1 MQISSILDSDLAA
14 GDGIYSRYLTKY
26 ISAGRYRFTAIATD
40 DSGKAYTIRPNQS
53 VSNSKFMIK
62 SKGKRDHYFPIV
74 GKISPQLLAPC
85 CGSRIIVNE
94 EDRVPTGAFTRTT
107 DGVAGVSSVIHL
119 LAVPNSNED
128 KMPPARITDL
138 RVEMLDNGQLV
149 ATWTAPGDD
158 YDMGTVTGYRFV
170 GADNISHLLDSKSD
184 KLTLVGFSQKDE
196 AGTQTSY
203 QFEIQTDNPNEDRYL
218 FVALVAFDER
228 DNEGK
233 VSNIVTLHLTTAG
246 VYRSGAGLSSRG
258 IKKFPVIKNGQVAN
272 EDTRVL
278 IGAVCGAIAVLC
290 FMLWGVIWYFRDKKR
305 HPTKNGGVTANLVL
319 ENGGSSHNDSSNDV
333 IVGLNQ
339 EQQHSR
345 SSTLRKSVGNMANLI
360 PKFSTASDPVYNF
373 EGSNPGGGGPGE
385 TAINT
390 NMTVIQPI
398 TSPSNEINTPIYWSA
413 SQLLGE
419 HEHQKQ
425 QQNLQQQQSNTMLSN
440 TLRKNTTSFPNQLDT
455 ISEEFT
461 DDLEHDADVYAQGLA
476 NYGYHTQL
484 QSQLQANDHSIYGTH
499 HQDITLQHHINT
511 STPLRHNQTTMV
523 GPAMS
528 ESLIANTSRLHEP
541 VYVAYS
547 PDASQKIYGS
557 SKKKKA
563 APKPPTIQSLQQ
575 QQQPSVNTLLGIGI
589 LEDDAAANY
598 GQLSHSTNSLSK
610 NYEDTYGT
618 LKSKRSI
625 THV

>member
-1 MQISSILDSDLAA
+1 MFSDSDLSA

-26 ISAGRYRFTAIATD
+26 ISPGRYRFTAIATD
-40 DSGKAYTIRPNQS
+40 NSGKAYTVRPNKS
-53 VSNSKFMIK
+53 VSTSKFKIK
-62 SKGKRDHYFPIV
+62 SSGKRDHYYPII
-74 GKISPQLLAPC
+74 GQLSPQLLAPC
-85 CGSRIIVNE
+85 YGSNIHVNE

-107 DGVAGVSSVIHL
+107 DGVSGVSSIIHL
-119 LAVPNSNED
+119 LAVPNRGED

-138 RVEMLDNGQLV
+138 RIEMLENGQLV

-158 YDMGTVTGYRFV
+158 YDFGTVRGYRFV
-170 GADNISHLLDSKSD
+170 GAENISHLLDSKSD

-203 QFEIQTDNPNEDRYL
+203 QFEVQTDNLNEDRYL
-218 FVALVAFDER
+218 FVGLVAFDEK

-233 VSNIVTLHLTTAG
+233 VSNIVTLHLTASGIYKNGATA
-246 VYRSGAGLSSRG
+246 SSPR
-258 IKKFPVIKNGQVAN
+258 KFPVLKNGNGAR
-272 EDTRVL
+272 EDQGIL
-278 IGAVCGAIAVLC
+278 IGALCGTLVVFALL
-290 FMLWGVIWYFRDKKR
+290 LWGAIWYFRSKKR
-305 HPTKNGGVTANLVL
+305 HPTKHGGVNANLVL

-333 IVGLNQ
+333 IIGLNQ

-360 PKFSTASDPVYNF
+360 PKFSSSTTDPVYNF
-373 EGSNPGGGGPGE
+373 EGSAMPGPGE
-385 TAINT
+385 NGVNT
-390 NMTVIQPI
+390 TMTVIQPI
-398 TSPSNEINTPIYWSA
+398 NSPSNDINTPIYWSA

-425 QQNLQQQQSNTMLSN
+425 QQQQQTYQPQSNTGLTS
-440 TLRKNTTSFPNQLDT
+440 TLRKNTSSYPNHLDT

-476 NYGYHTQL
+476 NYGYHTQQLQNQSQNDDSLYGHHVSHL
-484 QSQLQANDHSIYGTH
+484 QS
-499 HQDITLQHHINT
+499 T
-511 STPLRHNQTTMV
+511 STPLRNNQTTMV
-523 GPAMS
+523 APTLS

-547 PDASQKIYGS
+547 PESNQKIYGAT
-557 SKKKKA
+557 KKKNS
-563 APKPPTIQSLQQ
+563 APKPPAQT
-575 QQQPSVNTLLGIGI
+575 PSVNTLLGIGI
-589 LEDDAAANY
+589 LDNDSTNY
-598 GQLSHSTNSLSK
+598 GQLSQSTTSLSK
-610 NYEDTYGT
+610 NYEDAYGT